1 MEEWKKC
8 RLGEIC
14 KIYGRIGF
22 RGYTVEDLVEDADK
36 GAISLS
42 PTNLIGGV
50 LDLSKPT
57 YISWDKYYE
66 SPEIMIEED
75 DVVIVKT
82 GSSVGRTAIIRN
94 VLHPMTLNPQLVV
107 LKDVVINKRYL
118 GYLVK
123 SRDFQGKLAS
133 IVVGSAIPTLS
144 QKNLAN
150 LVIRVPSKETQE
162 RIACILSALDDKIE
176 LNNRINHNLEQQA
189 QALYK
194 SWFVDFEPFRGGK
207 FVDSE
212 LGLIPEGWRVGC
224 YNDIISSTVSGD
236 WGKDREVGNYTHK
249 VSCIRGCDFADVSSG
264 IRGKTP
270 ERFIL
275 EKNFK
280 NKRLI
285 DKDIVVEISGG
296 TPTVSTGR
304 ICLVSDNLL
313 DKYSGNIVCTN
324 FCRVIRPC
332 SGYSSYVFYSWLDKY
347 KSRVMFGYENGTSGI
362 KNFQISDFMEKE
374 PVIIPPQTVIAKFQT
389 IVEFYQAVIQRN
401 GNERMEC
408 ETVRDTLL
416 PKLMSGELKINDLT
430 C

>member
-1 MEEWKKC
+1 MFSVKDMLEYGFDYSKCKRISEIDFNKMKSSGCVPQKGDVLVAKDGSFLKQIFVCEETMDEAI
-8 RLGEIC
+8 LSSIA
-14 KIYGRIGF
+14 IF
-22 RGYTVEDLVEDADK
+22 RPDTSKVCPEYLCYLIK
-36 GAISLS
+36 S
-42 PTNLIGGV
+42 PKV
-50 LDLSKPT
+50 YD
-57 YISWDKYYE
+57 YISKNCV
-66 SPEIMIEED
+66 S
-75 DVVIVKT
+75 
-82 GSSVGRTAIIRN
+82 GSALPRI
-94 VLHPMTLNPQLVV
+94 V
-107 LKDVVINKRYL
+107 LKAFKEVELDIPSLDMQK
-118 GYLVK
+118 
-123 SRDFQGKLAS
+123 S
-133 IVVGSAIPTLS
+133 IVARL
-144 QKNLAN
+144 K
-150 LVIRVPSKETQE
+150 
-162 RIACILSALDDKIE
+162 CIDDKIRI
-176 LNNRINHNLEQQA
+176 NNRINHNLEEQA

-194 SWFVDFEPFRGGK
+194 SWFVDFEPFRGGN
-207 FVDSE
+207 FVNSE
-212 LGLIPEGWRVGC
+212 LGMIPEGWRVGC

-270 ERFIL
+270 ERFVL
-275 EKNFK
+275 EKNFQ
-280 NKRLI
+280 NKRLL
-285 DKDIVVEISGG
+285 DKDIIVEISGG

-347 KSRVMFGYENGTSGI
+347 NSRVMFGYENGTSGI

-374 PVIIPPQTVIAKFQT
+374 PVIIPPQTVIAQFQT
-389 IVEFYQAVIQRN
+389 IVDVYQAVIQRN

-408 ETVRDTLL
+408 ETVRDALL

>member
-1 MEEWKKC
+1 MEEWETYKLRDLIMKVIDNRGKSVPVSTDMYQPLIEINALGGYSPNYSQVKKYVSKETYENWF
-8 RLGEIC
+8 RSGHPQ
-14 KIYGRIGF
+14 IGDILIP
-22 RGYTVEDLVEDADK
+22 TVGTIGIVSIMTENK
-36 GAISLS
+36 GCIAQNVIGLRVKDFVCPEYILYFLKSERVKKEML
-42 PTNLIGGV
+42 NLNIGGV
-50 LDLSKPT
+50 QPSIKVPHLMNMNIALPPLKKQNQIAYILRSLD
-57 YISWDKYYE
+57 E
-66 SPEIMIEED
+66 
-75 DVVIVKT
+75 
-82 GSSVGRTAIIRN
+82 
-94 VLHPMTLNPQLVV
+94 
-107 LKDVVINKRYL
+107 
-118 GYLVK
+118 
-123 SRDFQGKLAS
+123 
-133 IVVGSAIPTLS
+133 
-144 QKNLAN
+144 
-150 LVIRVPSKETQE
+150 
-162 RIACILSALDDKIE
+162 KIE
-176 LNNRINHNLEQQA
+176 LNNRINHNLEEQA

-194 SWFVDFEPFRGGK
+194 SWFVDFEPFKGGK

-212 LGLIPEGWRVGC
+212 LGMIPEGWRVGC

-280 NKRLI
+280 HKRLI
-285 DKDIVVEISGG
+285 DKDIIVEISGG

-347 KSRVMFGYENGTSGI
+347 NGRVMFGYENGTSGI

-416 PKLMSGELKINDLT
+416 PKLMSGELIISDLT